1 MDIEIFRMFG
11 FVGTALLGV
20 FFVLMLA
27 RLDAQD
33 KEMKK
38 TIDDQQRQI
47 ADMKRE
53 LEEMKRKE
61 L

>member
-1 MDIEIFRMFG
+1 MFG
-11 FVGTALLGV
+11 FVGTALLGI

-38 TIDDQQRQI
+38 IIEDQQRQI
-47 ADMKRE
+47 DNLKCE

-61 L
+61 

>member
-38 TIDDQQRQI
+38 TIAEQQTEL
-47 ADMKRE
+47 ADLKRE
-53 LEEMKRKE
+53 LEEMKRKD
-61 L
+61 

>member
-1 MDIEIFRMFG
+1 VDIEIFRMFG

-38 TIDDQQRQI
+38 TIAEQQTEL
-47 ADMKRE
+47 ADLKRE
-53 LEEMKRKE
+53 LEEMKRKD
-61 L
+61 